1 MRDLK
6 RELSTSIA
14 LFIAVIFAMVLL
26 IAYSRENVEPK
37 KIVVDENL
45 SYLVIKDEAK
55 EKLAREIVRGI
66 ENNLTKEGIHLKPGY
81 SFIQELHPVDDEYKE
96 LSNEIKDRISLYK
109 IFSSSMEISFCL
121 KGRVD
126 GEYCKERP
134 KEIINSLLS
143 QIHG

>member
-55 EKLAREIVRGI
+55 EKLAR
-66 ENNLTKEGIHLKPGY
+66 
-81 SFIQELHPVDDEYKE
+81 
-96 LSNEIKDRISLYK
+96 
-109 IFSSSMEISFCL
+109 
-121 KGRVD
+121 
-126 GEYCKERP
+126 
-134 KEIINSLLS
+134 
-143 QIHG
+143 

>member
-66 ENNLTKEGIHLKPGY
+66 ENNLTKEGIHLKLGY

-126 GEYCKERP
+126 GEYCKEGL

-143 QIHG
+143 QIQG